1 MNVASLKLCKELY
14 EVSGW
19 EDTYMAWDVSDR
31 TDLPFENVVIAD
43 DVIFTYFP
51 AYDLGFLLRKLPLT
65 TGFDNEKWEEVYGR
79 SLPSYFFM
87 ARDLDTMDNKWR
99 VQYQGEDQ
107 EDVIEDTMFDA
118 DTPED
123 ATAKLCI
130 DLFNQGV
137 LKGGSR

>member
-1 MNVASLKLCKELY
+1 MNVASQELCKELY

-19 EDTYMAWDVSDR
+19 EDTYTTHILSGKDVDYDINRSA
-31 TDLPFENVVIAD
+31 TMGSLL
-43 DVIFTYFP
+43 YP
-51 AYDLGFLLRKLPLT
+51 AYDLGYLVRKLPLT
-65 TGFDNEKWEEVYGR
+65 IEFDNEKWEEVYGR

-130 DLFNQGV
+130 ELFKQGI
-137 LKGGSR
+137 LKGGVDE